1 MALEYACL
9 HLRIAP
15 GTELPRERILY
26 AVTSYMDRMGMIP
39 CGQENAT
46 RTVCFAPTSA
56 GWSVYD
62 DCADRL
68 DIPSIDGLGRC
79 LTDKIDCRAVGILVS
94 RDGLMLRLY
103 GVGRL
108 RDTYI
113 TSRAAFGRKR
123 RLCGRLFRQGR
134 CRGHALRWRACLS
147 PGCTVA
153 ELAALFEHGET
164 EGRAVFPL
172 LMPVLGLDE
181 TTAYGF
187 ASLEEAGPEGLV
199 RLYFRPGNVI
209 HQGFLARLL
218 HPEACAVKPAAGI
231 SPTPPKGY

>member
-1 MALEYACL
+1 M
-9 HLRIAP
+9 
-15 GTELPRERILY
+15 
-26 AVTSYMDRMGMIP
+26 
-39 CGQENAT
+39 
-46 RTVCFAPTSA
+46 
-56 GWSVYD
+56 
-62 DCADRL
+62 
-68 DIPSIDGLGRC
+68 
-79 LTDKIDCRAVGILVS
+79 
-94 RDGLMLRLY
+94 
-103 GVGRL
+103 GRL

-123 RLCGRLFRQGR
+123 RLCGRLFRRGR
-134 CRGHALRWRACLS
+134 CRGHALRWRSCLS

-153 ELAALFEHGET
+153 ELAALFERGET

-218 HPEACAVKPAAGI
+218 HPGGPCRQAGSRNLPDAAERVLTGRPTNPPRRDPLVVFLNLRSKRDCHNAC
-231 SPTPPKGY
+231 T